1 MFIAMKKY
9 ILSFL
14 TLIILFIP
22 ILKAQI
28 DVDLRAKFEHAED
41 LKHHFYGFSLYDADS
56 GRFIFGINEE
66 KHLMPAS
73 NTKIFTV
80 LAALHI
86 LSDSIPGL
94 QYVERG
100 DSLIFWGTGDPTFL
114 HNRLDSHKVY
124 DFLKRSGK
132 QLYYVSTQAK
142 EPFYRNGWA
151 MEDYDEYYQPEL
163 SSFPIY
169 GNVATFRAPQSG
181 SLSVV
186 PNFFQEHIHVREQR
200 SNRANFTLSRKFD
213 TNVFEMSSI
222 DVKRGYVNEKPFKYS
237 DSLFLQLLVDTL
249 KKEVNM
255 IDYEKPSDTHILY
268 SNSRNEMLR
277 EMMLPSDNFM
287 AEQFQMMCS
296 FVKYGEFDTRRI
308 RSDMQQE
315 YYTHFTDKIDL
326 QDGSG
331 LSIYNL
337 VTPRSV
343 VELLALLQSK
353 IPEEGVLH
361 RLFPTGGVDGT
372 IKSAYELDQG
382 QPFVWAKTGTLNSAY
397 CQSGYII
404 TRSGRRLIFSFLN
417 NNFVTAPRTIRK
429 EMVAIITHIRQNY

>member
-1 MFIAMKKY
+1 MFIAMKMR
-9 ILSFL
+9 
-14 TLIILFIP
+14 ILFF
-22 ILKAQI
+22 LSLLFFFVSTANAQLN
-28 DVDLRAKFEHAED
+28 VDLRTKFEQAAG
-41 LKHHFYGFSLYDADS
+41 LRNHFYGFSLYDADS
-56 GRFIFGINEE
+56 ARFVFGINEE

-80 LAALHI
+80 LAALQT
-86 LSDSIPGL
+86 LPDSIPGL

-114 HNRLDSHKVY
+114 HNRLDSHRVY

-132 QLYYVSTQAK
+132 HLYYVPTPPK
-142 EPFYRNGWA
+142 EPFYRNGWSI
-151 MEDYDEYYQPEL
+151 EDYDAYYQPEL

-169 GNVATFRAPQSG
+169 GNVATFRAHRSG

-186 PNFFQEHIHVREQR
+186 PHFFQHQVVLQEHHGSRGKF
-200 SNRANFTLSRKFD
+200 ALSRKFD
-213 TNVFEMSSI
+213 ENIFTMSSV

-237 DSLFLQLLVDTL
+237 DSLFIKLLVDTL
-249 KKEVNM
+249 KKEVGM
-255 IDYEKPSDTHILY
+255 IQYDKPMDTRIIY

-308 RSDMQQE
+308 RSDMQGE
-315 YYTHFTDKIDL
+315 FYSHFTDKIDL

-343 VELLALLQSK
+343 VELLALLK
-353 IPEEGVLH
+353 AKVGDEEALH
-361 RLFPTGGVDGT
+361 YLFPTGGIDGT
-372 IKSAYELDQG
+372 IRSAYQLDQG
-382 QPFVWAKTGTLNSAY
+382 KPFVWAKTGTLNSVY
-397 CQSGYII
+397 CQSGYVV
-404 TRSGRRLIFSFLN
+404 TRTGRRLIFSFLN
-417 NNFVTAPRTIRK
+417 NNFVTAPRPIRR
-429 EMVAIITHIRQNY
+429 EMVDIITYIRRNY